1 MESRVSTAIDDVRP
15 PDTRD
20 FDSLWRRLASQGGVP
35 TVLALV
41 MAAFGWQVLAWISDG
56 WVPGLIDVGRA
67 VGAVLTT
74 SETYGELFITM
85 RRLLIAF
92 VLATIAGIVIGA
104 LMGFSRSFEAFAR
117 PLVVIGLAIPDPMYF
132 IFAVLL
138 LGTDEKVGMLALVLA
153 VIPFVVHGADTG
165 VRNRDRTLD
174 EMARVYRLPT
184 QTYWKDVLGR
194 QIAPIAVSS
203 MRTSLAF
210 SWKIVVLMEAL
221 TQPNGIG
228 AQIYY
233 AFRLLDPATMI
244 AYALIFMVIMR
255 LVEVLVFS
263 RLDRRFSAWS
273 R

>member
-1 MESRVSTAIDDVRP
+1 MSTSIDDV
-15 PDTRD
+15 DSVETRE
-20 FDSLWRRLASQGGVP
+20 FDSLWRRLPLQGTFP
-35 TVLALV
+35 IILALV
-41 MAAFGWQVLAWISDG
+41 LAAGSWQVVAWISGG
-56 WVPGLIDVGRA
+56 WVPGLMDIGRA
-67 VGAVLTT
+67 LGTVLTT
-74 SETYGELFITM
+74 SETYGELFTTL

-104 LMGFSRSFEAFAR
+104 LMGFFKSFEAFAR

-138 LGTDEKVGMLALVLA
+138 LGTDEKVGLLALVLA

-174 EMARVYRLPT
+174 EMSRVYRLPAK
-184 QTYWKDVLGR
+184 TYWKDVLGR

-221 TQPNGIG
+221 TQPDGIG

-233 AFRLLDPATMI
+233 AFRLLDPARMI

-255 LVEVLVFS
+255 LVEVLIFA